1 MIENQEELRMAVE
14 QNREQKKQIK
24 ELEAQILKLD
34 GLPSE
39 HNDKLVELQTHVR
52 LSGCFSL
59 CSIHGQEDV
68 PI

>member
-1 MIENQEELRMAVE
+1 MIENQEELRTALE

-34 GLPSE
+34 ELPSE
-39 HNDKLVELQTHVR
+39 HNDKLVELQTYVR

-59 CSIHGQEDV
+59 CSMHGQEDV